1 MTSQHAAR
9 TTPHLAIIDDIVHH
23 DDRRGISAVRPYLPP
38 APCATAAQFLLETRG
53 RVLIATGFYVGG
65 AGETDGPLGALALGQ
80 ALAMLGYTVDYVTDT
95 YTAPL
100 LAPLAPP
107 DQPVHVWPVEGA
119 EASRQRAST
128 LLAQTQPVAV
138 VAVERCGLTRNGRY
152 LNMRGGDISAYTAR
166 LDELCLLHP
175 RTVGIGDG
183 GNEIGMGN
191 VYEAVRA
198 APRLVPD
205 PAATT
210 VSHLVT
216 AAISNWGAYGIVAA
230 LSLLAGRNL
239 LPDPEQER
247 ARLERLCALGAT
259 DGFSGSVCARVDGLE
274 WEEYARPL
282 LDLHRL
288 VR

>member
-1 MTSQHAAR
+1 MTGQR
-9 TTPHLAIIDDIVHH
+9 TSPIPQQLALIDEIVHRN
-23 DDRRGISAVRPYLPP
+23 DRRGISAVRPYLPP
-38 APCATAAQFLLETRG
+38 APCAGAAQFLLETRG
-53 RVLIATGFYVGG
+53 PVLIATGFYVGG
-65 AGETDGPLGALALGQ
+65 AGETDGPLGAVALGQ
-80 ALAMLGYTVDYVTDT
+80 ALGRLGYVIHYVTDS

-100 LAPLAPP
+100 LAPLAWPEHP
-107 DQPVHVWPVEGA
+107 IHVWPVEGA
-119 EASRQRAST
+119 EASRQRARA
-128 LLAQTQPVAV
+128 LLAQTQAVAV
-138 VAVERCGLTRNGRY
+138 VAVERCGLTRSGRY

-205 PAATT
+205 PAATV

-216 AAISNWGAYGIVAA
+216 AAVSNWGAYGIVAA

-247 ARLERLCALGAT
+247 AHLERLCALGAT
-259 DGFSGSVCARVDGLE
+259 DGFSGQVCARVDGLE
-274 WEEYARPL
+274 WEDYARPL